1 MKKVL
6 GISFFILLAALASVL
21 IFQVFASKTDQSVNR
36 PIKLSSQTTNKV
48 VTSDTSKKKTTT
60 PDLATQD
67 KQKQAP
73 KWTKSD
79 TPIQFP
85 ILMYHHI
92 ADVVNGNTLFVPANE
107 FKMEMT
113 ALKKAGYYTLSPDE
127 AYRVLT
133 TNEKPA
139 DKIVW
144 VTFDDGYKNAQE
156 TAVPI
161 LTELGMKGSFF
172 IITGMIGNEDKMA
185 DSGLLAI
192 KSNPLMSLG
201 SHTVNHLDLQYATQ
215 DVATKELVE
224 SKQYL
229 DSLLQQDTSVI
240 CYPSGR
246 YNEQTPALATAAGYK
261 LGLTTH
267 PGLASSTDGLLS
279 LNRVRMAYGQ
289 TETSFMTLIG
299 NQ

>member
-1 MKKVL
+1 MKKIFVIL
-6 GISFFILLAALASVL
+6 FFILLAALASIL
-21 IFQVFASKTDQSVNR
+21 IFQVVASKTGQSVNR
-36 PIKLSSQTTNKV
+36 PIKLSSQKPNKV
-48 VTSDTSKKKTTT
+48 VTSDTSKKKITA
-60 PDLATQD
+60 PVLGTQD
-67 KQKQAP
+67 KQQQEP

-113 ALKKAGYYTLSPDE
+113 ALKKAGYYTLSPEE

-139 DKIVW
+139 DKIGW

-172 IITGMIGNEDKMA
+172 IITGMVGNEDKMA

-201 SHTVNHLDLQYATQ
+201 SHTVNHPDLQYAPH
-215 DVATKELVE
+215 DVSKKELVD
-224 SKQYL
+224 SKHYL
-229 DSLLQQDTSVI
+229 DNLLQQDTSVI

-246 YNEQTPALATAAGYK
+246 FNAQTPEISAAAGYK

-267 PGLASSTDGLLS
+267 PGLASNANGLFS
-279 LNRVRMAYGQ
+279 LNRVRVAYGQ
-289 TETSFMTLIG
+289 TETSFMALIG
-299 NQ
+299 N